1 MDLWI
6 RSQDKTKLKKT
17 NYLQVE
23 LDSWQNKSAIICNT
37 DVVAVYE
44 TKERAM
50 EILDEIE
57 TMLLENFNESCLVF
71 EMPKE

>member
-23 LDSWQNKSAIICNT
+23 FDSWQNKSAIICNT
-37 DVVAVYE
+37 DVVAVYK
-44 TKERAM
+44 TKERAL

-57 TMLLENFNESCLVF
+57 TMLLENFNESCLVY

>member
-23 LDSWQNKSAIICNT
+23 LDSWQNKLAIICNT

-57 TMLLENFNESCLVF
+57 TMLFENFDESCLVY

>member
-23 LDSWQNKSAIICNT
+23 FDSWQNKSAIICNT

-57 TMLLENFNESCLVF
+57 TILLENFNESCLVF
-71 EMPKE
+71 ELPKE